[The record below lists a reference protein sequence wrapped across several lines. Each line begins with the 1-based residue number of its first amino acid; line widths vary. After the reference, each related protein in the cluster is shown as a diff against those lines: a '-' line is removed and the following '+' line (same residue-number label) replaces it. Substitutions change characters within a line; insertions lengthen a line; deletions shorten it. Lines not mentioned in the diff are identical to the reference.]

1 MVPKV
6 VSPNASIQNVFPF
19 PYRKIILKI
28 SYVLRKWGWGEGGDK
43 VVHLV
48 GKCYLAF
55 ENNFEGYKGF
65 LPLIVSLQG
74 LFSEAARSTAF
85 KKKRKRKT
93 GVYISYGNL
102 SSPLVPPTDKKEKNP
117 NFLLPV
123 LL

>member
-19 PYRKIILKI
+19 PYRKIILKF

-74 LFSEAARSTAF
+74 LFSEAARSTDF
-85 KKKRKRKT
+85 KKKKKKKNRC
-93 GVYISYGNL
+93 VYFLWESVISFG
-102 SSPLVPPTDKKEKNP
+102 SPH
-117 NFLLPV
+117 
-123 LL
+123 